1 MSAGWFALV
10 EMLLV
15 FGGVLGWAIYQIR
28 SVSRASEED
37 AKRPKRN
44 DDEASL

>member
-1 MSAGWFALV
+1 MSSGWFALV

-28 SVSRASEED
+28 SVSRTAKDD
-37 AKRPKRN
+37 ADGFKRN
-44 DDEASL
+44 DGDKSL